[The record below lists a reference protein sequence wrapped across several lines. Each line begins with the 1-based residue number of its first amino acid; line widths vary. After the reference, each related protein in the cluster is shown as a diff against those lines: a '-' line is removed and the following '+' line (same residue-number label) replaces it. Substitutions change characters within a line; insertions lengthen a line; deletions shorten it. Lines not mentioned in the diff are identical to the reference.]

1 MVVAPVDSTGGRL
14 FFQDSGPVPESTTY
28 TTLVIYHG
36 TALTGESFRKVL
48 PLFPRHNIRA
58 VVVNR
63 RHYPGSARFQEA
75 QLDDLRH
82 GREGYLHVVAQDVA
96 NFLAWFI
103 DNEHVTPRSRDNK
116 SGGLAILG
124 WSSGGPVILSLFGQP
139 DVIPKR
145 LYAKIEPYL
154 RAAIIYDSPMMAYGY
169 SSDPPPGVSVQK
181 LAEALRTPEHFMK
194 YVTGWFDHDLS
205 SRSYA
210 GLDYSWIGKDASI
223 DHITPEELQKIV
235 DPAAAFTADLGPASL
250 PVVEPMLHRQA
261 DRALYDEELAR
272 SVLPDVR
279 FTTLVCTRS
288 GWHMVLGALE
298 NEKRYTAAV
307 ASGKI
312 VRPNRFIDVKNA
324 NHLLHWDDPE
334 TFCKVVAEAL
344 S

>member
-194 YVTGWFDHDLS
+194 YVTGC
-205 SRSYA
+205 
-210 GLDYSWIGKDASI
+210 WIGKDASI

-235 DPAAAFTADLGPASL
+235 DPVAAFAADLGPASL

-298 NEKRYTAAV
+298 NEKRYTAA
-307 ASGKI
+307 
-312 VRPNRFIDVKNA
+312 
-324 NHLLHWDDPE
+324 LHWDDPE